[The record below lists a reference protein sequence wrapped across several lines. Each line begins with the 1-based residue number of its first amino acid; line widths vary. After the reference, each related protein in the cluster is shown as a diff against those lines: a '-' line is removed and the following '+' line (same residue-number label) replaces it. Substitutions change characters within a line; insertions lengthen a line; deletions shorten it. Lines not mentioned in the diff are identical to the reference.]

1 MSRVKHLIQVDTSQ
15 LDRWEEV
22 VQRPVENVVE
32 HLLDGTLP
40 DVKVNHAFWEQQS
53 ASFGAEE
60 GWEVGGTKSSSA
72 MCAKKWSLERSS
84 GTNIWRGEFIR
95 GISRDWSGRS
105 KQKSILRRKEGR
117 KVKNSLYLTS
127 LLHFTSPM
135 DYIKDKVKNLVRGGR
150 NGWKL
155 ERTDIRDVYTN
166 WGEVRRVWPPIESTQ
181 RNTRGIHGSSSITLL
196 FRISECL

>member
-53 ASFGAEE
+53 ASFGVEAD
-60 GWEVGGTKSSSA
+60 WEVGGTKSSSA

-84 GTNIWRGEFIR
+84 GISIWRGEFIR

-105 KQKSILRRKEGR
+105 KQKSILRRREGR

-127 LLHFTSPM
+127 LLYFTPPM
-135 DYIKDKVKNLVRGGR
+135 DYIKDKVKNLVR
-150 NGWKL
+150 
-155 ERTDIRDVYTN
+155 
-166 WGEVRRVWPPIESTQ
+166 RV
-181 RNTRGIHGSSSITLL
+181 
-196 FRISECL
+196 